1 MTSCD
6 RVLSRS
12 TPYVDGELASAE
24 RAAIDRHLETC
35 PACREAIDG
44 ERRGRALLVACRFRL
59 RACAS
64 GSRRDRGRSGGA
76 GSGRRRWTR
85 LPLAATMTVACVG
98 ALGYGLVSRNSTAIA
113 AQLALDHLK
122 CARLV
127 SGQMIPAQMGEGEGR
142 AAERLA
148 AATAAWEQRY
158 GWRVTL
164 PSDTA
169 REQGFEFV
177 TLRRCLH
184 GQGYLAHALYRRGD
198 HLVSLFVFPTSV
210 QASGLLEIMGER
222 ASVWSNGAHTYAV
235 IGTRGA
241 AEIDQLSTLVRAM

>member
-6 RVLSRS
+6 HVLSRS

-35 PACREAIDG
+35 VACREAIDG

-59 RACAS
+59 RACAP
-64 GSRRDRGRSGGA
+64 GSRRDRGR
-76 GSGRRRWTR
+76 RRWRR
-85 LPLAATMTVACVG
+85 LPLAATLALAGVV
-98 ALGYGLVSRNSTAIA
+98 ALGYGLVSRDSTAIA
-113 AQLALDHLK
+113 AQLTLDHLK
-122 CARLV
+122 CVRLV
-127 SGQMIPAQMGEGEGR
+127 SGQAVPGRTADGESH

-148 AATAAWEQRY
+148 AATAAWERTY

-164 PSDTA
+164 PSERA
-169 REQGFEFV
+169 HEQGFEFV

-184 GQGYLAHALYRRGD
+184 GQGYVAHALYRRGD
-198 HLVSLFVFPTSV
+198 HLLSLFVFPTSV

-235 IGTRGA
+235 IGTKGA